1 MTDNIPPEID
11 TTTTFTNPAMT
22 DRECATVDLIV
33 TSMKEIAMA
42 KPHLSDIGEPF
53 SHEAGVAELDVA
65 IQTLASLAL
74 AVIRH
79 GALAGGGL

>member
-1 MTDNIPPEID
+1 MTTAIPPEID
-11 TTTTFTNPAMT
+11 
-22 DRECATVDLIV
+22 DEATRAVDLLIETVV
-33 TSMKEIAMA
+33 TDVDS
-42 KPHLSDIGEPF
+42 GEPF

-79 GALAGGGL
+79 GALAGGGA

>member
-1 MTDNIPPEID
+1 MTPFTD
-11 TTTTFTNPAMT
+11 TTMTFTNLAMT

-33 TSMKEIAMA
+33 TSIKEIALS
-42 KPHLSDIGEPF
+42 KPAVNDSGEPF

-79 GALAGGGL
+79 GALAGGGA

>member
-1 MTDNIPPEID
+1 MSDIDN
-11 TTTTFTNPAMT
+11 TYTTFTNCQLT
-22 DRECATVDLIV
+22 DRECSTVDHIITAIRDVAL
-33 TSMKEIAMA
+33 A
-42 KPHLSDIGEPF
+42 KPHTNDSGEPF

-79 GALAGGGL
+79 GAIHGGGK

>member
-1 MTDNIPPEID
+1 MTPFTD

-22 DRECATVDLIV
+22 DRECATVDHIV
-33 TSMKEIAMA
+33 ATIGTIAMSRPD
-42 KPHLSDIGEPF
+42 KGEDLDADPF
-53 SHEAGVAELDVA
+53 TCQQDNA

-79 GALAGGGL
+79 GALAGGGA

>member
-1 MTDNIPPEID
+1 MTPFTD

-22 DRECATVDLIV
+22 DRECATVDAIIAAIKDV
-33 TSMKEIAMA
+33 AMA
-42 KPHLSDIGEPF
+42 KPHLNDSGEPF

-79 GALAGGGL
+79 GALAGGAS

>member
-1 MTDNIPPEID
+1 MTPFTD

-33 TSMKEIAMA
+33 TSMKEIAMSRMG
-42 KPHLSDIGEPF
+42 PNESDDPF
-53 SHEAGVAELDVA
+53 TCQQDTA

-79 GALAGGGL
+79 GALAGGGE